1 MTPET
6 MKMGWGWDL
15 VMNAI
20 SFIMKRP
27 VIRDY
32 NHQIQHALGTNY
44 NKETA
49 GQEMANLWNGLPSDL
64 KECIA
69 HIKGDREKI
78 VKYFE

>member
-20 SFIMKRP
+20 SFIMQRP

-32 NHQIQHALGTNY
+32 GHQIQHAQGTNY

-49 GQEMANLWNGLPSDL
+49 GQEMANLWNSLPSDL

-69 HIKGDREKI
+69 YIKGDREKI